1 MQQCS
6 VFGSSKEQGSCGSAD
21 LCMRLCADWCVRF
34 VGRRYVRTPKPGEV
48 WWKEE
53 KKDEEEESTSGEDS
67 ATDQRWQASQ
77 NGTQHNGVS
86 EDGESSSGE

>member
-1 MQQCS
+1 MQQS
-6 VFGSSKEQGSCGSAD
+6 SMFGSSKEQGSAD
-21 LCMRLCADWCVRF
+21 PHMRLCADWCVRF
-34 VGRRYVRTPKPGEV
+34 AGRRYVRTPKPGEV

-53 KKDEEEESTSGEDS
+53 KKDEEESTSGEDS